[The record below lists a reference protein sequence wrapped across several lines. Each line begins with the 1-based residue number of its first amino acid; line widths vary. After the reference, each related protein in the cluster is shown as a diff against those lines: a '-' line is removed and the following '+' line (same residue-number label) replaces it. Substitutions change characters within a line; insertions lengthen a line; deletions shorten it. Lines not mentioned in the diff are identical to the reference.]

1 MEDSLMVVSS
11 GSALMKEDPEVG
23 GEAAMVGAEVEEM
36 VAEDTEEE
44 EMTVATVEEEMEGE
58 TETEEGDAVILGTD
72 VAPGLAATPVVV
84 ETGVMTETGG
94 TGARIG
100 DRVGAGQD
108 HRI

>member
-58 TETEEGDAVILGTD
+58 TETEEGDAVILGINHNIT
-72 VAPGLAATPVVV
+72 
-84 ETGVMTETGG
+84 
-94 TGARIG
+94 
-100 DRVGAGQD
+100 
-108 HRI
+108 